1 MKRYIIVIIA
11 ALSLACSCD
20 KVKVDQDF
28 LDSENLC
35 LVEAGRKIHT
45 YDPLTWQVAFN
56 KDKKEFR
63 VFSDTMSD
71 YYVLTCSEV
80 PTAVG
85 QEIHANLKW
94 SESSIVNRTGL
105 TFRVEK
111 ISGDKIWLWCRKSR
125 IEVSVMAL

>member
-11 ALSLACSCD
+11 ALSLACGCN
-20 KVKVDQDF
+20 KEKVDQDF
-28 LDSENLC
+28 LNSEDLC
-35 LVEAGRKIHT
+35 LIEAGRKIHT
-45 YDPLTWQVAFN
+45 YDPLTWQVSFSQ
-56 KDKKEFR
+56 DKKEFR

-94 SESSIVNRTGL
+94 SESTIVNRSGL

-111 ISGDKIWLWCRKSR
+111 ISNGKIWLWCKKSR
-125 IEVSVMAL
+125 IEVSVMTL